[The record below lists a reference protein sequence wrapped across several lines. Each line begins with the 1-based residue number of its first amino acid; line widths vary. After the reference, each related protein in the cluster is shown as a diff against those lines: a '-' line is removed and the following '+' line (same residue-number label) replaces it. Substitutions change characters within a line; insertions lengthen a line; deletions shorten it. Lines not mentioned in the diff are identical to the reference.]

1 MARQPVQTPGDTAAT
16 SNPTDTSKDASKDTQ
31 GASAGASD
39 SGAANAAAGPTL
51 ADTAGAQQM
60 ADLQAAGAA
69 KEAADEN
76 TMLREQMAMMQKQMA
91 DLQAIVRKT
100 VENVPIAVEKKL
112 PTPAEAMK
120 QNPNQPV
127 LTTEG
132 HYVPPS
138 ENWAVSAGNANRRA

>member
-1 MARQPVQTPGDTAAT
+1 MPRQPVQTPGDTAAT
-16 SNPTDTSKDASKDTQ
+16 SNPTDTSKDTQ

-39 SGAANAAAGPTL
+39 SGAANAATGPTL

-76 TMLREQMAMMQKQMA
+76 TMLREQVAMMQKQMA

-100 VENVPIAVEKKL
+100 VENVPVAVEKKL

-138 ENWAVSAGNANRRA
+138 ENWAVSAGNSNRRA